1 MKKIFLV
8 VVVVTILLGDAGC
21 KKDDEFLDIPP
32 IGLLPSDVAF
42 SDPALVLSILGELYN
57 RQLDFSALDNR
68 IIPESRSNEPNNPE
82 TDAGWRTF
90 AEFSESFPSENGA
103 YGIVRNTS
111 WGYDEWRV
119 DWNRSYR
126 YIRDL
131 NLFIQRD
138 SASTDLAAADKARFL
153 AEGRFLRANY
163 YFEMVKRMGGVPLIT
178 SPLAYD
184 QEKGDVSTLQ
194 VSRAKESDIYD
205 FVINEMEAIKNSL
218 PTDVNTKSRATKAA
232 ALAVESRAALYA
244 GSIAKYGAT
253 TPQVSLPGGEVGIP
267 ASKAAGYYTIA
278 LRAAQEI
285 INGNAGA
292 YKLYQSLPDLSDN
305 FAALFLDK
313 GSVNQEAIWIED
325 FKLGGRVHNFTVNNQ
340 PYSIS
345 DEGGDAGRINPS
357 LNLVENFE
365 KLDGTYAPFATTDGS
380 GNPVYYTDQQ
390 DIFAGRDARLAGTVL
405 LPNAL
410 FKGKRVDIWAGYQ
423 LANGS
428 IVTSDEA
435 GQLKALPGTTTPVQ
449 VVGKD
454 GPISG
459 LEFRT
464 QSGFYIRK
472 YLDPTVGSGRRGRG
486 SDVAFIRYRYAEI
499 LLNAAEAAFELGQ
512 PAVAAGYMNGV
523 RTRAGLTT
531 PLTAGDITFDR
542 IVHERRVELAFEGHI
557 LFDYKRWRIA
567 HLVWDG
573 APTSLTDLV
582 TNIGKA
588 TQRSTQ
594 PWGLWP
600 YKFYDPASP
609 NNGKWLYREVR
620 PPVVTGFNYFRFGNY
635 YSQIRDNIIAANPKL
650 VRQPNQ

>member
-1 MKKIFLV
+1 MKK
-8 VVVVTILLGDAGC
+8 TILAIAISTVLLGTVGC
-21 KKDDEFLDIPP
+21 KKDSDFLDIPP
-32 IGLLPSDVAF
+32 ISLLPNDVAF
-42 SDPALVLSILGELYN
+42 SDPALVLSILGDLYN
-57 RQLDFSALDNR
+57 RQLDFSGLDN
-68 IIPESRSNEPNNPE
+68 
-82 TDAGWRTF
+82 GWASF
-90 AEFSESFPSENGA
+90 ADFGESFPSENGS

-111 WGYDEWRV
+111 WGYGTWSTWDYTYVRE
-119 DWNRSYR
+119 
-126 YIRDL
+126 L
-131 NLFIQRD
+131 NLFIQRVN
-138 SASTDLAAADKARFL
+138 ASTALTASDKARFL
-153 AEGRFLRANY
+153 SEGKFLRANY
-163 YFEMVKRMGGVPLIT
+163 YFELVKRMGGVPLIT
-178 SPLAYD
+178 TPLSYD
-184 QEKGDVSTLQ
+184 ENSTDVSNLQ
-194 VSRAKESDIYD
+194 IARAKESDVYD
-205 FVINEMEAIKNSL
+205 FIIKEMEDIKEQL
-218 PTDVNTKSRATKAA
+218 PKDVNTKSRATKAA

-244 GSIAKYGAT
+244 ASIAKYGAN

-267 ASKAAGYYTIA
+267 ASMATNYYTIA
-278 LRAAQEI
+278 LQAAKEI
-285 INGNAGA
+285 ISGSAGA
-292 YKLYQSLPDLSDN
+292 YKLYQSLPDPSEN

-313 GSVNQEAIWIED
+313 SSVNQEAIWIED
-325 FKLGGRVHNFTVNNQ
+325 FKVGGRTHNFTTNDQ

-345 DEGGDAGRINPS
+345 DEGGDAGRLNPS

-365 KLDGTYAPFATTDGS
+365 KLDNSFAPLPTRDGS
-380 GNPVYYTDQQ
+380 GNPIFYANQQ
-390 DIFAGRDARLAGTVL
+390 DIFAGRDGRLAGTVL

-410 FKGKRVDIWAGYQ
+410 FKGQRVDIWAGYQ

-428 IVTSDEA
+428 ILTSDEA
-435 GQLKALPGTTTPVQ
+435 GILKPLPGTTTPVQ

-499 LLNAAEAAFELGQ
+499 LLNAAEASFELGNS
-512 PAVAAGYMNGV
+512 ADAALYMNQV
-523 RTRAGLTT
+523 RARAGLTI
-531 PLTAGDITFDR
+531 PLTPGQITFDR

-567 HLVWDG
+567 HIVWDG
-573 APTSLTDLV
+573 QPTTLTDLL

-600 YKFYDPASP
+600 YKLYDPASP
-609 NNGKWLYREVR
+609 NNGKWLYKEVR
-620 PPVVTGFNYFRFGNY
+620 PPVVTGFDFFRLGNY
-635 YSQIRDNIIAANPKL
+635 YSQISDALIAANPKL

>member
-1 MKKIFLV
+1 MKKILLA
-8 VVVVTILLGDAGC
+8 VTIVAILFIQAC
-21 KKDDEFLDIPP
+21 KKDSEFLDVAP
-32 IGLLPSDVAF
+32 IGLITNEVAF
-42 SDPALVLSILGELYN
+42 SDPALVLSILGDLYN
-57 RQLDFSALDNR
+57 RQLDFSNLRN
-68 IIPESRSNEPNNPE
+68 
-82 TDAGWRTF
+82 GWASF
-90 AEFSESFPSENGA
+90 ADFGESFPSENGS
-103 YGIVRNTS
+103 YGIVRNTNFGYGS
-111 WGYDEWRV
+111 WGTWDYT
-119 DWNRSYR
+119 
-126 YIRDL
+126 YIREL

-138 SASTDLAAADKARFL
+138 SASTALTASDKARFM

-178 SPLAYD
+178 TPLTFDAD
-184 QEKGDVSTLQ
+184 KVDLTTLQ
-194 VSRAKESDIYD
+194 MPRAKESDIYD
-205 FVINEMEAIKNSL
+205 FVISEMEAIKNLL
-218 PTDVNTKSRATKAA
+218 PADVNEKSRATKAA
-232 ALAVESRAALYA
+232 ALAIESRAALYA

-267 ASKAAGYYTIA
+267 ASKAAAYYTIA
-278 LRAAQEI
+278 LNAASQI
-285 INGNAGA
+285 INGNAGS
-292 YKLYQSLPDLSDN
+292 YKLYQSLPDPSEN

-313 GSVNQEAIWIED
+313 TGLNQESIWIED
-325 FKLGGRVHNFTVNNQ
+325 FKVGGRVHGFTINNQ

-345 DEGGDAGRINPS
+345 EEGGDAGRLDPS

-365 KLDGTYAPFATTDGS
+365 KLDNTFAPLPTRDAS
-380 GNPVYYTDQQ
+380 GNPIYYTNAD
-390 DIFAGRDARLAGTVL
+390 DIFAGRDGRLKGTVFV
-405 LPNAL
+405 PNAF

-423 LANGS
+423 LADGS
-428 IVTSDEA
+428 VVTSDEA
-435 GQLKALPGTTTPVQ
+435 GVLKALPGTTNPTQ

-472 YLDPTVGSGRRGRG
+472 YIDPTIGSGRRGRG

-512 PAVAAGYMNGV
+512 PGEAVGYMNQV
-523 RTRAGLTT
+523 RARAGLTT
-531 PLTAGDITFDR
+531 PLKATDMTFDR
-542 IVHERRVELAFEGHI
+542 IVHERRVELAFEGHL

-567 HLVWDG
+567 HIVWDG
-573 APTSLTDLV
+573 VPTSLTDLT

-600 YKFYDPASP
+600 YKLYDPTSS
-609 NNGKWLYREVR
+609 NNGKWIFKEVR
-620 PPVVTGFNYFRFGNY
+620 PPVVTGFDYFRLGNY
-635 YSQIRDNIIAANPKL
+635 YSQISDALIAANPKL